1 MRSLCVAA
9 VVAGIMFSSCSE
21 AQTKETV
28 GTETA
33 EKQEKQGKKKGKKGG
48 KGAEAIAGLTQVGT
62 MSGVPESSGLALTGE
77 AGSFYTHGDDGT
89 QPILYKISTSGKT
102 LAQIDV
108 PVKSHDWESVTRDQ
122 SGNVYIGDVGN
133 NNNNRRDLVI
143 YRLNP
148 SNPQQVQEIH
158 LKYPDQ
164 TEFPPAKDDR
174 NFDCEATLWYGGKVY
189 LFTKDRGQEQTSKV
203 YSVPDQPGT
212 YTAQLVAKLPIPGAV
227 TDAAL
232 SPDGR
237 RLVLLARQEMF
248 VLEAG
253 SLPEILK
260 AAPQQ
265 ISLKGAGQ
273 TEGAVFTENNT
284 LYISNEQGALYTY
297 SFQ

>member
-1 MRSLCVAA
+1 MRTLFFAA
-9 VVAGIMFSSCSE
+9 ALAGTLLSSCSE
-21 AQTKETV
+21 AQTNTSES
-28 GTETA
+28 
-33 EKQEKQGKKKGKKGG
+33 KQEKSGKKKGKKGG
-48 KGAEAIAGLTQVGT
+48 KGADIANLTQVGS

-77 AGSFYTHGDDGT
+77 NNTFFTHGDDGT
-89 QPILYKISTSGKT
+89 QPILYKISTTGKT
-102 LAQIDV
+102 LAQLDI
-108 PVKSHDWESVTRDQ
+108 PVRSHDWESITRDTN
-122 SGNVYIGDVGN
+122 GHVYIGDVGN
-133 NNNNRRDLVI
+133 NNNSRQDLVI

-148 SNPQQVQEIH
+148 ANVQQVQEIH

-164 TEFPPAKDDR
+164 QEFPPAKEER
-174 NFDCEATLWYGGKVY
+174 NFDCEATLWYAGKVY

-212 YTAQLVAKLPIPGAV
+212 YNAQLVTKLAIPGAV

-248 VLEAG
+248 VLEG
-253 SLPEILK
+253 NSLPDLLK
-260 AAPQQ
+260 AAPRQ

-273 TEGAVFTENNT
+273 TEGAVFTDNNT
-284 LYISNEQGALYTY
+284 LYISSEQGALYTY

>member
-1 MRSLCVAA
+1 MRTLFFAA
-9 VVAGIMFSSCSE
+9 ALAGTLLSSCSE
-21 AQTKETV
+21 AQTQETSSKQKE
-28 GTETA
+28 
-33 EKQEKQGKKKGKKGG
+33 EKQGKKKGKKGG
-48 KGAEAIAGLTQVGT
+48 KGAEAIAGLSQVGT

-89 QPILYKISTSGKT
+89 QPILYKISTAGKT

-122 SGNVYIGDVGN
+122 SGHVYIGDVGN

-260 AAPQQ
+260 AAPRQ

-273 TEGAVFTENNT
+273 TEGAVFTENDT

>member
-1 MRSLCVAA
+1 MRVLFFAA
-9 VVAGIMFSSCSE
+9 ALAGTLLSSCSE
-21 AQTKETV
+21 AQTQETGGKPKE
-28 GTETA
+28 
-33 EKQEKQGKKKGKKGG
+33 EKSGKKKGKKGG
-48 KGAEAIAGLTQVGT
+48 KGAAAIANLTEVGT

-89 QPILYKISTSGKT
+89 QPILYKISTTGKT
-102 LAQIDV
+102 LAQLDI
-108 PVKSHDWESVTRDQ
+108 PVKSHDWESITRDTN
-122 SGNVYIGDVGN
+122 GHVYIGDVGN
-133 NNNNRRDLVI
+133 NNNSRQDLVI

-148 SNPQQVQEIH
+148 GNVQQVQEIH

-164 TEFPPAKDDR
+164 KDFPPAKEER
-174 NFDCEATLWYGGKVY
+174 NFDCEATLWHAGKVY
-189 LFTKDRGQEQTSKV
+189 LFTKDRAQEQTSKV
-203 YSVPDQPGT
+203 YAVPDQPGT
-212 YTAQLVAKLPIPGAV
+212 YTAQQITRLAIPGQV

-248 VLEAG
+248 VLEG
-253 SLPEILK
+253 NSFEEILK
-260 AAPQQ
+260 ATPRQ

-273 TEGAVFTENNT
+273 TEGAVFTDNNT